1 MPDGSMTAAAYPE
14 KLLDRLP
21 PRILVGLSAEQKAA
35 IANAAG
41 EWKANSYR
49 VNIRFSLPLPG
60 SRWYFTML
68 GGPERR
74 APARRKSERA
84 HNPIRTA
91 WNIGF
96 IFLAAFL
103 CYGTAVGVLLFSSS
117 VLAF

>member
-1 MPDGSMTAAAYPE
+1 
-14 KLLDRLP
+14 
-21 PRILVGLSAEQKAA
+21 
-35 IANAAG
+35 
-41 EWKANSYR
+41 
-49 VNIRFSLPLPG
+49 
-60 SRWYFTML
+60 ML

-96 IFLAAFL
+96 IFPAAFL
-103 CYGTAVGVLLFSSS
+103 YYGTAVSVLLFSSS